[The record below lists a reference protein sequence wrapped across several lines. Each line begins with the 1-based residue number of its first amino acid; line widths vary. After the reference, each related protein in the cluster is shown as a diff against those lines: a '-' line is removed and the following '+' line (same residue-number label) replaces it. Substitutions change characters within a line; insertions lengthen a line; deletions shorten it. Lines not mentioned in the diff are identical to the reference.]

1 MKQKQSRREG
11 DAGLSPG
18 KLLLCGLLGCVLMLA
33 LTFFCAWLISREL
46 LPLEQCKLFGLAI
59 VLLGTVFAAFLA
71 SRRGGRKL
79 LQGGV
84 TAAVS
89 FLLLL
94 ICGMLLFTG
103 SIDVGRLVLS
113 CVVTAVGGIGG
124 AFLAGALE

>member
-11 DAGLSPG
+11 ETGLSPG
-18 KLLLCGLLGCVLMLA
+18 KLLLCGVLGCTWMLA

-59 VLLGTVFAAFLA
+59 VLIGTATSSFLA
-71 SRRGGRKL
+71 SRNGGRKL
-79 LQGGV
+79 LQGSV
-84 TAAVS
+84 TAAIS

-94 ICGMLLFTG
+94 ICGMLLFSG
-103 SIDVGRLVLS
+103 GVDVGRLALS
-113 CVVTAVGGIGG
+113 GLMTVAGGMGG